1 MSAEEQGMRRRL
13 CSGVELRPVPAEV
26 SRTNSAT
33 SDDLSEAFEIVRRL
47 RRFN

>member
-1 MSAEEQGMRRRL
+1 MSAEEQGSRRRH
-13 CSGVELRPVPAEV
+13 CSGVELRPGPAEV
-26 SRTNSAT
+26 SKKNRAT